1 MTVWSVA
8 AFATVRP
15 RYQDF
20 WLARFDLGNMVQ
32 AVWSTAHGHPLEVT
46 DVTGQ
51 QMMRLGGHVDPI
63 LALLAPFW
71 LIAPSPL
78 TLAAV
83 QIAACALGA
92 LPVFWLARKYMN
104 SENVATLMAVAYLA
118 YPWLAWTALDAVHP
132 VTFAT
137 PLFLYA
143 IWFLDQRRLARFS
156 LCAVLICA
164 CGELMG
170 LPLAALGLWY
180 WLSRK
185 RRLAGLVIV
194 AAGVSWSLVALEL
207 VVPALRHGPNA
218 FYAYYGSVGGSP
230 RGILETAATDPAA
243 ILSKLFSSQHVS
255 YIFWLGAPLL
265 GIFVFAPG
273 LAMVALPQLLLN
285 GLSDW
290 PFTTD
295 PRYHY
300 LAAIIPF
307 LVASSV
313 LGLAKLPETSRRR
326 GALLILASCIF
337 LTTTV
342 GTWRTHLEPS
352 FSGRHV
358 QALREALALVPDD
371 APVSTTNRIGSHVS
385 GRRYVYSVP
394 VVGRSQWIVIDEGDP
409 WVAGTASAALT
420 STLSRNPRLLRG
432 FVTQLTDSRQWLR
445 VFQRDAVFVFKRASG
460 T

>member
-1 MTVWSVA
+1 MTVWSIA
-8 AFATVRP
+8 AFATVWP

-20 WLARFDLGNMVQ
+20 WIARFDLGNMVQ

-46 DVTGQ
+46 DVTGD
-51 QMMRLGGHVDPI
+51 QMVRLGGHVDPI
-63 LALLAPFW
+63 LVLLAPFW
-71 LIAPSPL
+71 LVVPSPL

-92 LPVFWLARKYMN
+92 LPVFWLARKHLN
-104 SENVATLMAVAYLA
+104 SENVAILMAVAYLA
-118 YPWLAWTALDAVHP
+118 YPWLAWTALDAIHP
-132 VTFAT
+132 VTFAI

-143 IWFLDQRRLARFS
+143 IWFLDQGRLARFG

-180 WLSRK
+180 WLSQK
-185 RRLAGLVIV
+185 RRRAGLLIT
-194 AAGVSWSLVALEL
+194 AAGLLWSLVALEL
-207 VVPALRHGPNA
+207 VVPALRHGPSA

-230 RGILETAATDPAA
+230 RGIVETAVTHPGVL
-243 ILSKLFSSQHVS
+243 LSKLFSLSDVS
-255 YIFWLGAPLL
+255 YLFLLGAPLL
-265 GIFVFAPG
+265 GIFVLAPG

-300 LAAIIPF
+300 LAAVLPF

-313 LGLAKLPETSRRR
+313 LGLAKLPEASRAL
-326 GALLILASCIF
+326 GAFLILAFCLSFTAI
-337 LTTTV
+337 V

-352 FSGRHV
+352 FSAGHV
-358 QALREALALVPDD
+358 QAIRDALALVPDET
-371 APVSTTNRIGSHVS
+371 PVSTTNRVGSHVS
-385 GRRYVYSVP
+385 DRRYVYSVP
-394 VVGRSQWIVIDEGDP
+394 IVGRSRWIVVDEHDP
-409 WVAGTASAALT
+409 WVAGTSSAART
-420 STLSRNPRLLRG
+420 STLSRNQRVLRRFVARLKFSREWR
-432 FVTQLTDSRQWLR
+432 QLFARDEVL
-445 VFQRDAVFVFKRASG
+445 VFRRISA